1 MLIENNEKIALNF
14 SERIIRGVYF
24 SDVDDVE
31 KAMEKAETF
40 SKIIMQKGILLELCK
55 NFVLLEFHIRIEV
68 EKLLRAL
75 IKENYGGFVT
85 SYLPQNLDRILNHF
99 LRGLLNTRYHSLLT
113 NYVSNCSGIII
124 ECLRLKYQGNEAVDS
139 LHKTIVS
146 PEHIH
151 SLLELIDKDSEF
163 IHLCSFHRVLEHI
176 LKSWNF
182 SKVYPVLAPK
192 VYIEKIEA
200 MNSEDLDKAQKAEE
214 RVLFHNQGIHDFNF
228 FLEKF
233 FEIVEKSSFPEIP
246 LGNLYSLLLMRS
258 NYGLMMNFIAQPE
271 YFEWIISLTGESSD
285 KLLVEVQS
293 ILTIFLI
300 NPHKEEGIL
309 KILQERKKELI
320 KFFAARFPMHSNENH
335 VNEVSRCLKVLS
347 ELK

>member
-1 MLIENNEKIALNF
+1 M
-14 SERIIRGVYF
+14 
-24 SDVDDVE
+24 
-31 KAMEKAETF
+31 
-40 SKIIMQKGILLELCK
+40 
-55 NFVLLEFHIRIEV
+55 
-68 EKLLRAL
+68 

-99 LRGLLNTRYHSLLT
+99 LRGLLDTRYHSLLT

-182 SKVYPVLAPK
+182 SKVYPVLAPR

-214 RVLFHNQGIHDFNF
+214 RVLSLYNQGIHDFNF
-228 FLEKF
+228 FLEEF

-271 YFEWIISLTGESSD
+271 YFEWIISLIGKAPTNYLSKYKVFLDHFLNQSSA
-285 KLLVEVQS
+285 KR
-293 ILTIFLI
+293 
-300 NPHKEEGIL
+300 KEY
-309 KILQERKKELI
+309 
-320 KFFAARFPMHSNENH
+320 
-335 VNEVSRCLKVLS
+335 
-347 ELK
+347 